1 MKPVVMF
8 MMESCPHCKR
18 ARKWMD
24 ELTSENPVYKNL
36 KIQMIDETKDPE
48 VADKFDYYL
57 VPTYY
62 VDGEK
67 VHEGVASRDI
77 IKQVFDTAL

>member
-1 MKPVVMF
+1 
-8 MMESCPHCKR
+8 
-18 ARKWMD
+18 MD